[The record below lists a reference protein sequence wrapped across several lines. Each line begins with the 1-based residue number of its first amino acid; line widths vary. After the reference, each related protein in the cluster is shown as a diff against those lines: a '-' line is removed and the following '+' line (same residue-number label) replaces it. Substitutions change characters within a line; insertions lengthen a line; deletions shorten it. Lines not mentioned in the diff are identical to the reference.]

1 MLMKIRTFIPAA
13 MLALALGANAAPQH
27 KATVLDIKQSI
38 EDSNIVFPESF
49 ETDTRKLLENWY
61 IRNYTATDDKYLSKD
76 VKTSDAQIRSRLAK
90 LPTVIEMPFNSI
102 VRSYIDRYTQQGR
115 AQVAAMLGLGIYYTP
130 IFEQALEEEGLPLEL
145 KYLPVVES
153 ALNPNA
159 VSRHGATGLWQF
171 MLATGKGLGMEVNSL
186 VDERRDPYVSSKK
199 AAQYLK
205 DLYSSYKDWS
215 LAIAAYNC
223 GPGTVNKA
231 IRRAG
236 DGPQDFW
243 SVYSYL
249 PSETRGYVPAFIAA
263 NYVMNYYPEHGINPV
278 LPTKPLVTDTVSV
291 ADRVHFN
298 QISAVLNIPVDELRL
313 LNPQFRAD
321 LIPGSDEKPY
331 MLILP
336 SQQVHAYIVSED
348 QILAYEA
355 EKYAR
360 RETAEPGDMPA
371 ETALLAAEM
380 VQPAPEE
387 DTTVTTA
394 DTEPAE
400 EPVAATPRPRRQQ
413 AASQATTH
421 KVAPG
426 ETLASI
432 ASMYGVNPADIKQ
445 WNGLRRNSVRVGQQ
459 LRVAAPGTA
468 VASRPAEPARQNTA
482 VAASDNKKPTASQ
495 SDRRRN
501 RNNDTADNSS
511 SKKKKSKRDRKKQQ
525 AQPTEHSIKSGEN
538 LTVIANRYGVSVDE
552 LKKANGMKDDNL
564 RAGNSIKIPSKGK
577 VSKGKKGKKGSSASG
592 SSKKK
597 SKKRRR

>member
-1 MLMKIRTFIPAA
+1 

-49 ETDTRKLLENWY
+49 ETDTRKLLESWY
-61 IRNYTATDDKYLSKD
+61 MRNYTATDDKYLSKD

-387 DTTVTTA
+387 DTTVSAA
-394 DTEPAE
+394 DTQPAE

-413 AASQATTH
+413 GAPQATTH

-577 VSKGKKGKKGSSASG
+577 MSKGKKGKKGSSASG

>member
-1 MLMKIRTFIPAA
+1 

-130 IFEQALEEEGLPLEL
+130 IFEQALEEEGVPLEL

-387 DTTVTTA
+387 DTTVSAA
-394 DTEPAE
+394 DTQPAE

-413 AASQATTH
+413 GAPQATTH

>member
-1 MLMKIRTFIPAA
+1 MKIRTFIPAA

-387 DTTVTTA
+387 DTTVSAA
-394 DTEPAE
+394 DTQPAE

-413 AASQATTH
+413 GAPQATTH

-482 VAASDNKKPTASQ
+482 VAASDNKKPSASQ

-511 SKKKKSKRDRKKQQ
+511 SKKKKNKRDRKKQQ

>member
-1 MLMKIRTFIPAA
+1 MKIRTFIPAA

-90 LPTVIEMPFNSI
+90 LPTVIEMPFNNI

-387 DTTVTTA
+387 DTTVSAA
-394 DTEPAE
+394 DTQPAE

-413 AASQATTH
+413 GAPQATTH

>member
-1 MLMKIRTFIPAA
+1 

-387 DTTVTTA
+387 DTTVSAA
-394 DTEPAE
+394 DTQPAE

-413 AASQATTH
+413 GAPQATTH

>member
-1 MLMKIRTFIPAA
+1 MKIRTFIPAA

-90 LPTVIEMPFNSI
+90 LPTVIEMPFNNI

-387 DTTVTTA
+387 DTTVSAA
-394 DTEPAE
+394 DTQPAE

-413 AASQATTH
+413 GAPQATTH

-577 VSKGKKGKKGSSASG
+577 MSKGKKGKKGSSASG

>member
-1 MLMKIRTFIPAA
+1 MKIRTFIPAA

-90 LPTVIEMPFNSI
+90 LPTVIEMPFNNI

-387 DTTVTTA
+387 DTTVSAA
-394 DTEPAE
+394 DTQPAE

-413 AASQATTH
+413 GAPQATTH

-459 LRVAAPGTA
+459 LRVAAPRTA

-482 VAASDNKKPTASQ
+482 VAASDNKKPSASQ

-511 SKKKKSKRDRKKQQ
+511 SKKKKNKRDRKKQQ

>member
-1 MLMKIRTFIPAA
+1 

-90 LPTVIEMPFNSI
+90 LPTVIEMPFNNI

-387 DTTVTTA
+387 DTTVSAA
-394 DTEPAE
+394 DTQPAE

-413 AASQATTH
+413 GAPQATTH

-577 VSKGKKGKKGSSASG
+577 MSKGKKGKKGSSASG

>member
-1 MLMKIRTFIPAA
+1 MKILTFIPAA

-387 DTTVTTA
+387 DTTVSAA
-394 DTEPAE
+394 DTQPAE

-413 AASQATTH
+413 GAPQATTH

-482 VAASDNKKPTASQ
+482 VAASDNKKPSASQ

-511 SKKKKSKRDRKKQQ
+511 SKKKKNKRDRKKQQ

>member
-1 MLMKIRTFIPAA
+1 

-387 DTTVTTA
+387 DTTVSAA
-394 DTEPAE
+394 DTQPAE

-413 AASQATTH
+413 GAPQATTH

-459 LRVAAPGTA
+459 LRVAAPRTA

-482 VAASDNKKPTASQ
+482 VAASDNKKPSASQ

-511 SKKKKSKRDRKKQQ
+511 SKKKKNKRDRKKQQ

>member
-1 MLMKIRTFIPAA
+1 

-49 ETDTRKLLENWY
+49 ETDTRKLLESWY
-61 IRNYTATDDKYLSKD
+61 MRNYTATDDKYLSKD

-360 RETAEPGDMPA
+360 RETAEPGDMPV

-387 DTTVTTA
+387 DTTVSAA
-394 DTEPAE
+394 DTQPAE
-400 EPVAATPRPRRQQ
+400 ESVAATPRPRRQQ
-413 AASQATTH
+413 AASQAPTH

-511 SKKKKSKRDRKKQQ
+511 SKKKKNKRDRKKQQ

>member
-1 MLMKIRTFIPAA
+1 MKIRTFIPAA

-49 ETDTRKLLENWY
+49 ETDTRKLLESWY
-61 IRNYTATDDKYLSKD
+61 MRNYTATDDKYLSKD

-387 DTTVTTA
+387 DTTVSAA
-394 DTEPAE
+394 DTQPAE

-413 AASQATTH
+413 GAPQATTH

-577 VSKGKKGKKGSSASG
+577 MSKGKKGKKGSSASG

>member
-1 MLMKIRTFIPAA
+1 MKIRTFIPAA

-387 DTTVTTA
+387 DTTVSAA
-394 DTEPAE
+394 DTQPAE

-413 AASQATTH
+413 GAPQATTH

-482 VAASDNKKPTASQ
+482 VAASDNKKPSASQ

>member
-1 MLMKIRTFIPAA
+1 MKIRTFIPAA

-90 LPTVIEMPFNSI
+90 LPTVIEMPFNNI

-387 DTTVTTA
+387 DTTVSAA
-394 DTEPAE
+394 DTQPAE

-413 AASQATTH
+413 GAPQATTH

-482 VAASDNKKPTASQ
+482 VAASDNKKPSASQ

-511 SKKKKSKRDRKKQQ
+511 SKKKKNKRDRKKQQ

>member
-1 MLMKIRTFIPAA
+1 MKIRTFIPAA

-49 ETDTRKLLENWY
+49 ETDTRKLLESWY
-61 IRNYTATDDKYLSKD
+61 MRNYTATDDKYLSKD

-387 DTTVTTA
+387 DTTVSAA
-394 DTEPAE
+394 DTQPAE

-413 AASQATTH
+413 GAPQATTH

>member
-1 MLMKIRTFIPAA
+1 

-49 ETDTRKLLENWY
+49 ETDTRKLLESWY
-61 IRNYTATDDKYLSKD
+61 MRNYTATDDKYLSKD

-387 DTTVTTA
+387 DTTVSAA
-394 DTEPAE
+394 DTQPAE

-413 AASQATTH
+413 GAPQATTH

>member
-1 MLMKIRTFIPAA
+1 

-90 LPTVIEMPFNSI
+90 LPTVIEMPFNNI

-387 DTTVTTA
+387 DTTVSAA
-394 DTEPAE
+394 DTQPAE

-413 AASQATTH
+413 GAPQATTH

-482 VAASDNKKPTASQ
+482 VAASDNKKPSASQ

-511 SKKKKSKRDRKKQQ
+511 SKKKKNKRDRKKQQ